1 MTSEIRTNTLTSR
14 AGLSTVTL
22 TDSGPMFSGITTFVD
37 NSGFNL
43 GTGSSIFT
51 PASNTLTFGT
61 NNTEKVRVNTNGIT
75 VTGRID
81 PAADNTHD
89 LGTNSVRFRSVYA
102 HTLYGNGAN
111 LTSLPSQITFNNAS
125 ADRILTSNGGTAV
138 NAEANLTYNG
148 NNLQFNTTANGHA
161 VILKSTGNYYNKLS
175 FDSNVSSAGDS
186 LAFVDFSW
194 DGDKV
199 ADILAVAG
207 SDTTNKDDGHL
218 VFRTSPSQGSISERL
233 RITSAGKF
241 GINYA
246 GTPPS
251 EDVMICTSGQA
262 SGAGL
267 SLSHLS
273 GGNRYGVRLQ
283 SITGT
288 NQGLT
293 ISRLFNSSYT
303 EIFKLDSTGQ
313 ISSSAN
319 TNGQIIHSFRN
330 TNTTAGSSAMTVE
343 HWFRFN
349 RSGGGMDSPAAKIIA
364 GKEREWIGGASN
376 QDGYLAFHTLLNESS
391 TEKMRLT
398 SNGAL
403 LINSTSQGSDELFK
417 IFTSSTGPEM
427 IQLRNNSGGTKDMI
441 TMMSVNN
448 SGVVMIR
455 FKQTGGLSNV
465 GSITTSSNSTSYNT
479 SSDYRLKE
487 NVTSITDGITRLK
500 TLKPY
505 RFNFKTDPTKTVDGF
520 FAHEVTAVP
529 EAVHGEKDAVE
540 TTYYAEGDTIP
551 EGKSIGD
558 IKEENIVLPQSLD
571 YAKIT
576 PLLTA
581 ALQEAISKIET
592 LEQEN
597 IALRARVTNLE
608 GE

>member
-1 MTSEIRTNTLTSR
+1 MTSEIRTNTLASR

>member
-1 MTSEIRTNTLTSR
+1 MTSEIRTNTLASR

-161 VILKSTGNYYNKLS
+161 VILKSTGKYYNKLS

-376 QDGYLAFHTLLNESS
+376 QDGYLAFHTL
-391 TEKMRLT
+391 
-398 SNGAL
+398 
-403 LINSTSQGSDELFK
+403 
-417 IFTSSTGPEM
+417 
-427 IQLRNNSGGTKDMI
+427 
-441 TMMSVNN
+441 
-448 SGVVMIR
+448 
-455 FKQTGGLSNV
+455 
-465 GSITTSSNSTSYNT
+465 
-479 SSDYRLKE
+479 
-487 NVTSITDGITRLK
+487 
-500 TLKPY
+500 
-505 RFNFKTDPTKTVDGF
+505 
-520 FAHEVTAVP
+520 
-529 EAVHGEKDAVE
+529 
-540 TTYYAEGDTIP
+540 
-551 EGKSIGD
+551 
-558 IKEENIVLPQSLD
+558 
-571 YAKIT
+571 
-576 PLLTA
+576 
-581 ALQEAISKIET
+581 
-592 LEQEN
+592 
-597 IALRARVTNLE
+597 
-608 GE
+608 

>member
-1 MTSEIRTNTLTSR
+1 MTSKLVVNTIEADTGISSVSFASSISMNSTAKFHFSATGIDIGADTNINR
-14 AGLSTVTL
+14 PAAGVL
-22 TDSGPMFSGITTFVD
+22 
-37 NSGFNL
+37 GFNVS
-43 GTGSSIFT
+43 G
-51 PASNTLTFGT
+51 A
-61 NNTEKVRVNTNGIT
+61 EKVRIDSSGHMHGVGV
-75 VTGRID
+75 VT
-81 PAADNTHD
+81 ATH
-89 LGTNSVRFRSVYA
+89 F
-102 HTLYGNGAN
+102 YGDGSN
-111 LTSLPSQITFNNAS
+111 LTSLPAQATIANNA
-125 ADRILTSNGGTAV
+125 DNRIITGGSGVNLNG
-138 NAEANLTYNG
+138 ESNLTYG
-148 NNLQFNTTANGHA
+148 GGNLQFTTTANGQQ
-161 VILKSTGNYYNKLS
+161 VLLKSTGNYYNKLS
-175 FDSNVSSAGDS
+175 FDSNVTSAGGS
-186 LAFVDFSW
+186 LAFIDFSW

-199 ADILAVAG
+199 ADIFAVAG

-218 VFRTSPSQGSISERL
+218 TFRTSPSQGTIAERL

-246 GTPPS
+246 GNPPS
-251 EDVMICTSGQA
+251 EDVMICTPGQA

-391 TEKMRLT
+391 SERCRIT
-398 SNGAL
+398 SNGQL
-403 LINSTSQGSDELFK
+403 LINNTSAQSDELLSL
-417 IFTSSTGPEM
+417 FTSSTGPEM
-427 IQLRNNSGGTKDMI
+427 IIMRNNSGGTKDMM
-441 TMMSVNN
+441 TFMNVNN
-448 SGVVMIR
+448 SGSVIFR
-455 FKQTGGLSNV
+455 FKQTGGLGNV
-465 GSITTSSNSTSYNT
+465 GSVTTSSNSTSYNT

-487 NVTSITDGITRLK
+487 NAVDISDGITRLK

-505 RFNFKTDPTKTVDGF
+505 RFNFKTEPTKTVDGF

-529 EAVHGEKDAVE
+529 ESITGEKDAVE
-540 TTYYAEGDTIP
+540 TTYYSNGDTIP
-551 EGKSIGD
+551 EGKSVGD
-558 IKEENIVLPQSLD
+558 VKEENAVLPQSLD
-571 YAKIT
+571 YAKLT

-581 ALQEAISKIET
+581 ALQEAITEIET
-592 LEQEN
+592 LKTKV
-597 IALRARVTNLE
+597 AALE
-608 GE
+608 GS